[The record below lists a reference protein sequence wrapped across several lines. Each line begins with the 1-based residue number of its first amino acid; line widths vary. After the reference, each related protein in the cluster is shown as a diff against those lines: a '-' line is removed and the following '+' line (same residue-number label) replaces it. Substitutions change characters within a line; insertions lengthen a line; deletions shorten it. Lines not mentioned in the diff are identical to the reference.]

1 MIFDLIFKTNLIG
14 TVINAKTTCLLVN
27 VVFKLQKE
35 YDDFVLTVLRFAEKV
50 EKVLAVLLQVQIMK
64 KRSTLL
70 LQNIAN
76 YVNGYTLSQHIQGLP
91 TNQSAKYTGY

>member
-1 MIFDLIFKTNLIG
+1 M
-14 TVINAKTTCLLVN
+14 
-27 VVFKLQKE
+27 
-35 YDDFVLTVLRFAEKV
+35 LTVLRFAEKV

-91 TNQSAKYTGY
+91 TNQSAKYTGYQLC